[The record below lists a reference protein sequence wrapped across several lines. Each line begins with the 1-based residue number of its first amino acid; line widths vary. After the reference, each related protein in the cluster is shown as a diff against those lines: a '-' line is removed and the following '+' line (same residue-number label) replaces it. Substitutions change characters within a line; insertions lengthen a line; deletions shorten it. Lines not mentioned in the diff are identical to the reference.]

1 MNDLRLS
8 AFAPRRRFSYAV
20 SFDGY
25 LKSISL
31 ALNVVSIAFSLFTIG
46 YILANRG
53 HSFEE

>member
-1 MNDLRLS
+1 MKI
-8 AFAPRRRFSYAV
+8 
-20 SFDGY
+20 